1 MSDQQQM
8 PSRAMQ
14 RLRFNFC
21 KGVGALYSLAMRN
34 TTELIR
40 NLPAKLSDLSKSR
53 PGHFTQWEVSSISP
67 NECTSDKWEP
77 ANKTQGKRSTE
88 P

>member
-40 NLPAKLSDLSKSR
+40 VVPVKLHDLSKTK
-53 PGHFTQWEVSSISP
+53 PGHFTQWEVSSIPP
-67 NECTSDKWEP
+67 NERTSDK
-77 ANKTQGKRSTE
+77 
-88 P
+88 